1 VLAPLRAKVAADA
14 GEKGAGPGV
23 EGADPGEE
31 GADPG
36 EEGAVSVVVHRHD

>member
-1 VLAPLRAKVAADA
+1 MLAPLRAKVAADA
-14 GEKGAGPGV
+14 GEKGADPGV
-23 EGADPGEE
+23 E